1 MPAQRTVSRPELVKV
16 FRSMTRQLLLFE
28 YAAHETSPSKVAER
42 LGLPLNLV
50 AYHTNVLVRA
60 GFVELV
66 GTRRVRGA
74 VEHTYR
80 TVEGRQITDGEWAA
94 LPPKFRRAIS
104 RLLVAALSRDAHR
117 ALDQGGMD
125 GGTTHLSRSFLQLD
139 ADGREELSA
148 LLRST
153 LEAIGGIEAAARERA
168 GRLEPVEL
176 QLLAFD
182 GPQRLTS

>member
-1 MPAQRTVSRPELVKV
+1 MHPPDTVGRSEVVRV

-28 YAAHETSPSKVAER
+28 YSTEELSPSKVADK

-50 AYHTNVLVRA
+50 AYHTKVLVDA

-80 TVEGRQITDGEWAA
+80 TVEGRYISDEEWAI
-94 LPPKFRRAIS
+94 LPPKVRRALS
-104 RLLVAALSRDAHR
+104 RLLVDAMSRDAHR
-117 ALDQGGMD
+117 SLDNGGMD
-125 GGTTHLSRSFLQLD
+125 RASTHLSRSFLQLD
-139 ADGREELSA
+139 ARAREELAA
-148 LLRST
+148 LLYSMMDEVER
-153 LEAIGGIEAAARERA
+153 IEADARARA
-168 GRLEPVEL
+168 GPTEPVEL

-182 GPQRLTS
+182 GSSDG

>member
-1 MPAQRTVSRPELVKV
+1 MPASEALDRPDVVTV
-16 FRSMTRQLLLFE
+16 FRSMTRQLLLGE
-28 YAAHETSPSKVAER
+28 YGGQAASPSRVAER
-42 LGLPLNLV
+42 LGMPLNLV

-80 TVEGRQITDGEWAA
+80 TVEGRHITDDEWAA
-94 LPPKFRRAIS
+94 LPPKVRRAIS
-104 RLLVAALSRDAHR
+104 RLLVDALSSDAHS
-117 ALDQGGMD
+117 ALDHGGMD
-125 GGTTHLSRSFLQLD
+125 GGTTHLSRSFVQLD
-139 ADGREELSA
+139 AAGREELSA

-153 LEAIGGIEAAARERA
+153 LDSVERIEAQARERRA
-168 GRLEPVEL
+168 ELEPVEL

-182 GPQRLTS
+182 RPQR